1 MLFAMFAPGLANAQT
16 SSKLNT
22 PALME
27 QYRPFADYPEGYEA
41 VGLTDILYRSCPA
54 RGLEPSIYAYWKAV
68 KAASDWKFFRQ
79 RVEKVNRF
87 DPQANAGSSE
97 NAPLGN

>member
-1 MLFAMFAPGLANAQT
+1 MYRNCKIIVVLSLLFAMFAPGLANAQT

-41 VGLTDILYRSCPA
+41 VGLTDILY
-54 RGLEPSIYAYWKAV
+54 
-68 KAASDWKFFRQ
+68 
-79 RVEKVNRF
+79 
-87 DPQANAGSSE
+87 
-97 NAPLGN
+97 